1 MVPRFGASLLRSAF
15 RRAAILKL
23 AGWLLVLCGWPAV
36 LAAQIDVEPHR
47 EAAERLIE
55 AATRDSAAWQRL
67 AELVDGFGPRHSGS
81 ANLERAIDWIV
92 EEMRKDGLE
101 NVRKEPVT
109 VTDWVR
115 GQESAVLLHPRP
127 KPLRMLGLGRS
138 VGTPSQGIRANVL
151 VVRSFAEL
159 RARAD
164 QARGKIVLY
173 NVPFDTTVAP
183 FAGYGRAVQYRAFG
197 ADSASAVGAVG
208 MLLRS
213 VTPHSLDTPHTGSMA
228 PYDTTGRLR
237 RIPAAAIT
245 VEDAEMLQRMQDRG
259 ERIEVRLTMRART
272 LIPARSHN
280 VVAEIRGS
288 ERPDEIIVMGG
299 HIDSWDVG
307 QGAMDDAGGCV
318 AAWEALRLIKEL
330 GVRPKRTIR
339 VVLWTN
345 EEIGLAGATAYRDA
359 HRDEV
364 DRHVLAMES
373 DNGVFRPRAVQVG
386 AGEGG
391 LGMMQSIASLLGEV
405 GVDSARAG
413 GPQADISPLYALGV
427 PVFNIDTDP
436 SRYFWYHHS
445 HADTIDKLGPD
456 DLAKNV
462 AIFAVVANTVANMD
476 DTIPRVK

>member
-1 MVPRFGASLLRSAF
+1 MHRLGAVL
-15 RRAAILKL
+15 
-23 AGWLLVLCGWPAV
+23 LLVLAPR
-36 LAAQIDVEPHR
+36 LAAQLDVEPHR
-47 EAAERLIE
+47 AAAAQLVEAAL
-55 AATRDSAAWQRL
+55 RDSAAYKRL
-67 AELVDGFGPRHSGS
+67 AQLVDGFGHRHSGS
-81 ANLERAIDWIV
+81 ASLERAIDWIV
-92 EEMRKDGLE
+92 SEMEKDGFE

-109 VTDWVR
+109 VLNWDR
-115 GQESAVLLHPRP
+115 GEEFAELIHPRA

-138 VGTPSQGIRANVL
+138 VGTPSRGIRAPVL
-151 VVRSFAEL
+151 VVRSFDEL
-159 RARAD
+159 RTRAAD
-164 QARGKIVLY
+164 ARGRIVVY
-173 NVPFDTTVAP
+173 NVPFDTAVAP

-197 ADSASAVGAVG
+197 ADSASAVGAVAA
-208 MLLRS
+208 LVRS
-213 VTPHSLDTPHTGSMA
+213 VTPHSLQTPHTGAMA

-259 ERIEVRLTMRART
+259 ERIEIRLVMNART
-272 LIPARSHN
+272 LLPARSHN

-288 ERPDEIIVMGG
+288 ELPDEIVVMGG

-318 AAWEALRLIKEL
+318 AAWEALRLIKQL
-330 GVRPKRTIR
+330 GVRPRRTIR

-359 HRDEV
+359 HRDEI

-373 DNGVFRPRAVQVG
+373 DNGVFRPRALQVG

-391 LGMMQSIASLLGEV
+391 IAMMQSVASLLGAA

-427 PVFNIDTDP
+427 PVFNIDTDG

-445 HADTIDKLGPD
+445 DADTIDKLDPV
-456 DLAKNV
+456 DLARNV
-462 AIFAVVANTVANMD
+462 AIFAAVANTFANSAE
-476 DTIPRVK
+476 TLPRVR

>member
-1 MVPRFGASLLRSAF
+1 MTMRRLAVGLLLAGASPA
-15 RRAAILKL
+15 L
-23 AGWLLVLCGWPAV
+23 AQL
-36 LAAQIDVEPHR
+36 DVEPHR
-47 EAAERLIE
+47 ASAEALIT
-55 AATRDSAAWQRL
+55 AALQDSAAYERL
-67 AELVDGFGPRHSGS
+67 AELVDGFGHRHSGS
-81 ANLERAIDWIV
+81 QSLERAMDWIV
-92 EEMRKDGLE
+92 AEMRKDGFE

-109 VTDWVR
+109 VLQWDR
-115 GQESAVLLHPRP
+115 GAESAEMLHPRR

-138 VGTPSQGIRANVL
+138 VGTSRGGIRAPVL

-159 RARAD
+159 RQRAD
-164 QARGKIVLY
+164 EARGKIVLY
-173 NVPFDTTVAP
+173 NVPFDTTLPP
-183 FAGYGRAVQYRAFG
+183 FQAYGRAVAYRAVG

-208 MLLRS
+208 VLVRS
-213 VTPHSLDTPHTGSMA
+213 VTPVSLQSPHTGAMA

-245 VEDAEMLQRMQDRG
+245 VEDAEMMQRMQDRG
-259 ERIEVRLTMRART
+259 ERIEVRLTMGART

-288 ERPDEIIVMGG
+288 EKPDEIIVMGG

-318 AAWEALRLIKEL
+318 AAWEALRLIKQL

-373 DNGVFRPRAVQVG
+373 DNGVFRPLALQVG

-391 LGMMQSIASLLGEV
+391 IAMMQNVASLLGRV

-427 PVFNIDTDP
+427 PAFNIATDG
-436 SRYFWYHHS
+436 SKYFWYHHS
-445 HADTIDKLGPD
+445 DADTIDKLDPV

-462 AIFAVVANTVANMD
+462 AIFAVVANTFANAD
-476 DTIPRVK
+476 QTLPRVTR

>member
-1 MVPRFGASLLRSAF
+1 MLR
-15 RRAAILKL
+15 
-23 AGWLLVLCGWPAV
+23 
-36 LAAQIDVEPHR
+36 LAAVIVIACAAPAAAQLDVTPHR
-47 EAAERLIE
+47 PAADRLIT
-55 AATRDSAAWQRL
+55 AALKDSAAYKRL
-67 AELVDGFGPRHSGS
+67 ARLVDGFGHRHSGS
-81 ANLERAIDWIV
+81 ASLERALDWIV
-92 EEMRKDGLE
+92 GEMQRDGFE

-109 VTDWVR
+109 VTHWVR
-115 GQESAVLLHPRP
+115 GAESAELIAPRR
-127 KPLRMLGLGRS
+127 KALAMLGLGRS
-138 VGTPSQGIRANVL
+138 VGTPPGGIRARVL
-151 VVRSFAEL
+151 VVKSFAEL
-159 RARAD
+159 RSRAAE
-164 QARGKIVLY
+164 ARGKIVVY

-183 FAGYGRAVQYRAFG
+183 FAGYGRAVQYRAVG

-208 MLLRS
+208 VLVRS
-213 VTPHSLDTPHTGSMA
+213 VTPHSLQTPHTGGMA

-245 VEDAEMLQRMQDRG
+245 VEDAEMMQRMQDRG
-259 ERIEVRLTMRART
+259 ERVEVRLTMGART
-272 LIPARSHN
+272 LPSARSHN

-288 ERPDEIIVMGG
+288 EKPDEVIVMGG

-359 HRDEV
+359 HRAEI

-373 DNGVFRPRAVQVG
+373 DNGVFRPRALQVG

-391 LGMMQSIASLLGEV
+391 IAMMQSVASMLGAA

-413 GPQADISPLYALGV
+413 GAQADIGPLYAMGV
-427 PVFNIDTDP
+427 PAFNIDTDG

-445 HADTIDKLGPD
+445 DADTIDKLDPV

-462 AIFAVVANTVANMD
+462 AIFAVVANTFANSD
-476 DTIPRVK
+476 ETLPRVRR